1 MDISIVLAK
10 ILGLC
15 FAILGLSMLFN
26 KKWTALAIE
35 EIIKNQGLTWL
46 AGFITL
52 VIGAVL
58 VVLNNV
64 WTSGLPLFITI
75 LGWLTLI
82 KGTIVLVF
90 PNLTISY
97 YKKMNNGNIFVW
109 GGAIV
114 FILGLILILL

>member
-1 MDISIVLAK
+1 MDISIVLAQ